1 VRREEAVTARPEE
14 LVPAAPEDDSAPF
27 LAGLFGRGLLYVAV
41 TALPLVTAVVISPV
55 LAHLLGPEQFG
66 LLASAIA
73 LHQVLMAVAVF
84 GVDQALILVRAETGG
99 DRAPRMLI
107 TAGTM
112 LALALTA
119 GVGSTIGL
127 WSDLLGFGSAQSLAM
142 ATVWWTVPT
151 TFLQLALALLLARDR
166 LRGYAVVSVLLS
178 VGSQVAGLAFLLL
191 LGDRTGAV
199 FSWGATAGRVLA
211 MVACLF
217 LVVPAWFAR
226 GDWATIRS
234 SFALGLPIALGAL
247 SMFVMNSGDRLVIQS
262 MLGPAET
269 GRYQIAYTIGF
280 EAITVFAYTAKAW
293 AARFAEIRDDAR
305 RWRLLGQS
313 RDHLYEL
320 LAPTLLAVNLGAP
333 LALRILAPE
342 SFRPEG
348 LLVVVLLVSLSGVP
362 TIAGLS
368 STRALIIQR
377 RTRPIAVAAG
387 VGAGANL
394 GLNLVL
400 VPVMGLEGA
409 AAATAVAF
417 TIEAVILR
425 AAFRP
430 YRAWPRTSLRIVAL
444 LAGTTA
450 VSTVFAFVDQSPA
463 WIAIRTVLAA
473 LCGGWL
479 VMTYLRGRRAHTAPS
494 RDPEP
499 PAPPAP
505 GEAGEAPAPA
515 IDDTPTRE
523 PSRPTS

>member
-1 VRREEAVTARPEE
+1 MREGPAPVRPDE
-14 LVPAAPEDDSAPF
+14 PAPAPAEDDSAPF

-73 LHQVLMAVAVF
+73 LHQVLMAVALF

-107 TAGTM
+107 TAGTV
-112 LALALTA
+112 LALALTVV
-119 GVGSTIGL
+119 VGSTVGL
-127 WSDLLGFGSAQSLAM
+127 WSDLLGFGSARSLAL
-142 ATVWWTVPT
+142 ATVCWTVPT

-166 LRGYAVVSVLLS
+166 LRAYAVVSVLLS
-178 VGSQVAGLAFLLL
+178 VGSQVAGLAFLLV

-211 MVACLF
+211 MAACLL
-217 LVVPAWFAR
+217 LVVPAWFTR
-226 GDWATIRS
+226 GDWSTIRS

-262 MLGPAET
+262 LLGPAET

-293 AARFAEIRDDAR
+293 AARFAEVRDDAR

-362 TIAGLS
+362 NIAGLA
-368 STRALIIQR
+368 STRALIVQR

-394 GLNLVL
+394 GLNLLL
-400 VPVMGLEGA
+400 VPVWGLEGA

-430 YRAWPRTSLRIVAL
+430 YRAWPRTPPRVVAL
-444 LAGTTA
+444 LVGTTA
-450 VSTVFAFVDQSPA
+450 VSAVFAFVDQSPA
-463 WIAIRTVLAA
+463 WIAIRTVLAV

-479 VMTYLRGRRAHTAPS
+479 VLTYLRGRRAHTAP
-494 RDPEP
+494 EP
-499 PAPPAP
+499 PAPRGPAEDGGASP
-505 GEAGEAPAPA
+505 GGHPLAPEGARPA
-515 IDDTPTRE
+515 
-523 PSRPTS
+523 S